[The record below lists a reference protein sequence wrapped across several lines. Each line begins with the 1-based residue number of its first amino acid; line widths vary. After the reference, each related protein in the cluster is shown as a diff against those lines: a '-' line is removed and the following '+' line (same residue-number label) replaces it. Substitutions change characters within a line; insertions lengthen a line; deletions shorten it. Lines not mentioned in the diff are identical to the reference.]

1 MRKWR
6 LISKFLKLE
15 NMTTILFVFKILL
28 LNNFNSISTIVE
40 PTFIIIN
47 EKESRTIRKDAN
59 NIYIKLS
66 EIEYYEEEIFS
77 IDLSQ
82 LIYKKLPKQLKEL
95 SKLKR
100 ANFQTPKE
108 FMKISFGK
116 GNIQHYIFN
125 TESRVK
131 SLPKWFNQ
139 LNSLEYLNLV
149 GHNQLDFFKEIKKLE
164 QLSNL
169 KELEI
174 EVKEIDILI

>member
-1 MRKWR
+1 MRKWK

-40 PTFIIIN
+40 PTFMIIN

-82 LIYKKLPKQLKEL
+82 LIYKKLPKQLK
-95 SKLKR
+95 
-100 ANFQTPKE
+100 T
-108 FMKISFGK
+108 
-116 GNIQHYIFN
+116 
-125 TESRVK
+125 K
-131 SLPKWFNQ
+131 S
-139 LNSLEYLNLV
+139 
-149 GHNQLDFFKEIKKLE
+149 
-164 QLSNL
+164 
-169 KELEI
+169 
-174 EVKEIDILI
+174 